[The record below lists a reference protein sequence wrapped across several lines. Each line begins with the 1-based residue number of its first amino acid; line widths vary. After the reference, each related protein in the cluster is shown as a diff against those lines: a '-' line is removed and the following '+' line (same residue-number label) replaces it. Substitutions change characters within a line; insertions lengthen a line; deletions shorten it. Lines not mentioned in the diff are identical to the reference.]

1 MHDRGQSGQ
10 DMRRRNSV
18 NKTRRVDRYARNSS
32 KNFARRR
39 VAFTIFGCRLAILS
53 SRALNRRQ
61 WPRRIQVDSVAVGRM
76 STGVSE
82 FALQSGTRRAAARSP
97 AVRPARGDV
106 RIEKEEPTRVEP
118 GRGFLDLSMS
128 WESGG
133 GGSRTRVRKYVLE
146 GIYMRIR
153 FFFLMPHVR
162 KRLKTVGHQPR
173 SISRFDAEAPSNHQ
187 PV

>member
-61 WPRRIQVDSVAVGRM
+61 WPRRIQVESVAVGRM

-82 FALQSGTRRAAARSP
+82 YALKSGARAAARSP
-97 AVRPARGDV
+97 AVRPARGW
-106 RIEKEEPTRVEP
+106 RANRK
-118 GRGFLDLSMS
+118 
-128 WESGG
+128 GG
-133 GGSRTRVRKYVLE
+133 TDPSRA
-146 GIYMRIR
+146 
-153 FFFLMPHVR
+153 R
-162 KRLKTVGHQPR
+162 KRIPG
-173 SISRFDAEAPSNHQ
+173 SFN
-187 PV
+187 